1 MNKQSIQTLLDDC
14 GSDDPALQAEAVI
27 ELVDAQAYVA
37 VPEIVKLLT
46 SPDPSIRSSAAYA
59 LGYLGSQAVETVGPV
74 LLNLLTDP
82 EVIVR
87 SDVVE
92 ALGGLHYIPA
102 VEHIKYSLQ
111 NDNEPL
117 VRASAA
123 EALGEIG
130 DNQALATLELSL
142 KDSDESVR
150 AYAANSIG
158 LLGTSQLVPELET
171 YLQSEHSLR
180 VKAELL
186 GAMYRLGAT
195 EQLNQLISLL
205 NNADEH
211 LATCILNLLTD
222 LTERQVPATLADD
235 APKICKSLTGI
246 VERFPIL
253 SSHVEEIAIQL
264 KSSCRLGQDD
274 ASL

>member
-1 MNKQSIQTLLDDC
+1 MDKLSIQTLLDDC
-14 GSDDPALQAEAVI
+14 SSDDPALQAEAVI

-59 LGYLGSQAVETVGPV
+59 LGYLGSHAVETVGPV
-74 LLNLLTDP
+74 LLNLLNDP

-130 DNQALATLELSL
+130 DNEALATLELSL

-150 AYAANSIG
+150 AYTASSIG
-158 LLGTSQLVPELET
+158 LVGTSQLVPKLET

-195 EQLNQLISLL
+195 EHLNQLISLL
-205 NNADEH
+205 DNADEH

-235 APKICKSLTGI
+235 APKIYKSLTGI

-253 SSHVEEIAIQL
+253 SSHAEEIAIQL
-264 KSSCRLGQDD
+264 KSSSRLGQDD

>member
-1 MNKQSIQTLLDDC
+1 MDKQSIQTLLDDC
-14 GSDDPALQAEAVI
+14 SSDDPALQAEAVI

-59 LGYLGSQAVETVGPV
+59 LGYLGSHAVETVGPV
-74 LLNLLTDP
+74 LLNLLNDP

-123 EALGEIG
+123 EALGAIG
-130 DNQALATLELSL
+130 DNEALATLELSL

-150 AYAANSIG
+150 AYSAISIG
-158 LLGTSQLVPELET
+158 LLGTSQLVPKLET

-180 VKAELL
+180 VKSELL

-195 EQLNQLISLL
+195 EHLNQLISLL
-205 NNADEH
+205 DNADEH
-211 LATCILNLLTD
+211 LAICILNLLMD
-222 LTERQVPATLADD
+222 LTERQVPSALADD
-235 APKICKSLTGI
+235 APKICKSLTRI

-253 SSHVEEIAIQL
+253 SSHAEEIAIQL
-264 KSSCRLGQDD
+264 KSSSRLGQDD